1 MNAAKILVVDDE
13 QDFIELMSFNLREHG
28 YEVIEANDGLSAV
41 LRARRDQPE
50 LIVLDVML
58 GSMDGF
64 TVCEILR
71 RQLSTKNIPVIMVTA
86 ATGQI
91 ARLNG
96 LRAGADEF
104 MSKPFSP
111 QELVSRVETT
121 LRRHAEKMQA

>member
-1 MNAAKILVVDDE
+1 
-13 QDFIELMSFNLREHG
+13 
-28 YEVIEANDGLSAV
+28 
-41 LRARRDQPE
+41 

-64 TVCEILR
+64 TVCEIIR

-111 QELVSRVETT
+111 RELLARVEST
-121 LRRHAEKMQA
+121 LRRHEEKMHALNVEAEQTALPRRPSPTAPALLPRSNAASLGL